1 MTGLR
6 RGELCGLLWSNV
18 DFRNRTI
25 LVERSLVRVHKDRSG
40 SFKNLEWVGSTA
52 FALALPKS
60 KKGRRTIVMPP
71 ELENLLRQLRAISSE
86 ASPYVFQ
93 NGAGG
98 PLELDEIVDELHAA
112 QDRAGVKR
120 FGLHGVRHFFASA
133 LHQAGASLAQ
143 ARDQLGHSTI
153 DMTDHY
159 THVLDSGREYAE
171 IVGRDFSSV
180 ITVLAEQTEEGAM
193 QQVKH

>member
-1 MTGLR
+1 
-6 RGELCGLLWSNV
+6 
-18 DFRNRTI
+18 
-25 LVERSLVRVHKDRSG
+25 
-40 SFKNLEWVGSTA
+40 
-52 FALALPKS
+52 
-60 KKGRRTIVMPP
+60 MPP

-93 NGAGG
+93 NGACG

-180 ITVLAEQTEEGAM
+180 ITLLAEQTEEGAM